1 MQVWVEVSENGRDFV
16 RQTLQVEPT
25 LRLTAVEALRHQWM
39 LATHQSPKRKQVCM
53 CVWSFYVIEI
63 VAPLVVPETSMH

>member
-39 LATHQSPKRKQVCM
+39 LATHQSPKRKQVCV
-53 CVWSFYVIEI
+53 CVCLRFLSHYDSC
-63 VAPLVVPETSMH
+63 TSMGPRD